1 MMYIISFICISRWR
15 STKHYTRLFSANL
28 GFLQVHIDIY
38 SVIYTLMI
46 YIRDIH
52 INAMYIWMRILY
64 LHVHIDDIWYIF
76 YMCIMLEVDPPFYTL
91 VSGESGISTSAQGW
105 RNRTLIGH
113 ELLICSKMCFTK
125 TDLVQ

>member
-1 MMYIISFICISRWR
+1 MY
-15 STKHYTRLFSANL
+15 
-28 GFLQVHIDIY
+28 
-38 SVIYTLMI
+38 
-46 YIRDIH
+46 
-52 INAMYIWMRILY
+52 
-64 LHVHIDDIWYIF
+64 
-76 YMCIMLEVDPPFYTL
+76 IMLEVDPPFYTL